1 MAPAGVLNC
10 GCTYEQALFEES
22 LTRQGVGAYQPGESV
37 RMDPALRNPLLA
49 LLKRRYNYRDGD
61 FERVRVETP
70 EGETTWVWPENDDAR
85 AWREG
90 KAQIGNTG
98 TGRRLTH

>member
-1 MAPAGVLNC
+1 MAPTGVLNC

-49 LLKRRYNYRDGD
+49 LLQRRYGYRDGD
-61 FERVRVETP
+61 LERVLRVDKD
-70 EGETTWVWPENDDAR
+70 GEEVWEWPECDDAK
-85 AWREG
+85 AWSTGR
-90 KAQIGNTG
+90 AQIGNNSG
-98 TGRRLTH
+98 GRRGTH

>member
-10 GCTYEQALFEES
+10 GCSYEQALFEES

-37 RMDPALRNPLLA
+37 RMDPALRNPLLS
-49 LLKRRYNYRDGD
+49 LLQKRYGYKDGD
-61 FERVRVETP
+61 FERLRQDLPDGEET
-70 EGETTWVWPENDDAR
+70 WIWPENDDAKS
-85 AWREG
+85 WSTG

-98 TGRRLTH
+98 SGRRLH

>member
-37 RMDPALRNPLLA
+37 RMDPALRNPLL
-49 LLKRRYNYRDGD
+49 LLLQKRYNYKDGD
-61 FERVRVETP
+61 FERIRHELSD
-70 EGETTWVWPENDDAR
+70 GEEAWVWPDNDDAK
-85 AWREG
+85 AWSTG

-98 TGRRLTH
+98 SGRKAAH